1 MSIIGIDA
9 ITFGVTNQNK
19 AMKFL
24 SHWGLKKMS
33 SGSYGANY
41 TCADNT
47 EVKLRHCKN
56 KGLPQA
62 IQAGATIREVIWGV
76 QRQRD
81 LNKIEKELS
90 KDRKVRILKDKSL
103 RTVDDMGLG
112 IGFRISRR
120 KELDPEPLSFN
131 MPGRTTRVDK
141 RAKFYDRAE
150 PLAISHIVFGV
161 PDCKVIEEFYGRIGF
176 VATDRYY
183 SDRGVFLRAS
193 ERGNHHNLFVM
204 NIGGRKPKFNH
215 VAFKVRDIHE
225 VIGGGQFL
233 NKNGWET
240 AVGPGRHY
248 ISSGCFWYFK
258 SPLGG
263 ALEYC
268 ADEDIATEKWQTRM
282 FEVGP
287 EIFSE
292 WTFNADE
299 EFKAPTASSR
309 AK

>member
-33 SGSYGANY
+33 SGSFGANY

-62 IQAGATIREVIWGV
+62 IHSGSTVREVIWGV
-76 QRQRD
+76 KRQSD

-131 MPGRTTRVDK
+131 MPGRIT
-141 RAKFYDRAE
+141 
-150 PLAISHIVFGV
+150 
-161 PDCKVIEEFYGRIGF
+161 
-176 VATDRYY
+176 
-183 SDRGVFLRAS
+183 
-193 ERGNHHNLFVM
+193 M
-204 NIGGRKPKFNH
+204 
-215 VAFKVRDIHE
+215 
-225 VIGGGQFL
+225 L
-233 NKNGWET
+233 N
-240 AVGPGRHY
+240 
-248 ISSGCFWYFK
+248 
-258 SPLGG
+258 
-263 ALEYC
+263 
-268 ADEDIATEKWQTRM
+268 
-282 FEVGP
+282 
-287 EIFSE
+287 
-292 WTFNADE
+292 
-299 EFKAPTASSR
+299 
-309 AK
+309 